1 MSSTN
6 SFDTDIN
13 FQSVCFDFEKFVFD
27 IHYTFICKN
36 VCYVPCNLAI
46 QAKNYETFWK
56 YISLHIRCTFEKKNS
71 YQKKSF
77 WVALTHFGPLYV
89 AFLEHIIFIIGQIT
103 PPCPDFQFPHN
114 VIQSL
119 PVAKNIMLLHNT
131 LTEKLANLFF
141 RLKWII

>member
-1 MSSTN
+1 MA
-6 SFDTDIN
+6 F
-13 FQSVCFDFEKFVFD
+13 
-27 IHYTFICKN
+27 
-36 VCYVPCNLAI
+36 
-46 QAKNYETFWK
+46 
-56 YISLHIRCTFEKKNS
+56 
-71 YQKKSF
+71 
-77 WVALTHFGPLYV
+77 THFGQLYV

-141 RLKWII
+141 RLKWIIQNTI